1 VRPARQSSATDNV
14 RGCAFR
20 SLSRGTHRWIRDQE
34 SRAVRQVC
42 HVAAP
47 ETESSIVHSL
57 GDFPLRRC

>member
-1 VRPARQSSATDNV
+1 MFADA
-14 RGCAFR
+14 AFR